1 MQADDDDD
9 DDDDPLGAEAAEALR
24 QGDPMRVE
32 LYARAGAYGGGVH
45 GVPVFIEDDDELYS
59 EMPPIALAIRHAG
72 PFFAEVLDVLV
83 RVAGV
88 DLAAAFEFRDAP
100 GAWRRRLTPLT
111 QVIASGLG
119 IPLRRGGRRI
129 FALRVLLEA
138 LGGGIAQ
145 QRATL
150 VCEDGRWVGGPDTS
164 LPAFAVVMFGATAN
178 VGTLHML
185 LPLLAHG
192 AVYRATGSDPRR
204 GIEAA
209 LAGAHRVATSR
220 YQRGVLSAAFFA
232 FFEAPPHDDARSLAA
247 YVRAD
252 GSDLVLLYARY
263 FRYERPSAATI
274 HTLCALYGAEVSD
287 AALDA
292 AQEGPYYRC
301 DDRDDACS
309 AEAMMRAALLAARG
323 DRRVAG
329 VQLYRGL
336 GERLA
341 PELAH
346 AILRAPGVHLP
357 ALGAA
362 AWLAAHRGAFFGAFG
377 AEGADAEEKD
387 AAAAAPASAPAR
399 LLGAPGGAS
408 PRPSSM

>member
-1 MQADDDDD
+1 MQADDGDD
-9 DDDDPLGAEAAEALR
+9 DDDDPLSAEAAEALR

-362 AWLAAHRGAFFGAFG
+362 AWLAAHRGAFG
-377 AEGADAEEKD
+377 AEGADAEEEKD
-387 AAAAAPASAPAR
+387 AAAAPASAPAR
-399 LLGAPGGAS
+399 LLLGAPGGAS